1 MVAGRND
8 DAIAEALRMLAGSI
22 GQIPQ
27 ANAGNRNGDDDEY
40 RALGRFQRNN
50 PPVFE
55 GEHEPDKAQ
64 AWLKAIEKIFR
75 VMNCTD
81 AQRVQFGTHMLEKEA
96 EDWWNNTLQRFEEDG
111 IEVTWDLFRDVFLEN
126 YFPEDCRGKKEVEFL
141 ELKQGNG
148 TVAVYAAKFQ
158 ELIKYCPH
166 YNTANAE
173 RSKCLKFVNGL
184 RHDIKKAIGYQQIT
198 RFTELVNKSRIY
210 DEGSRESA
218 SIYKSL
224 KGKNQDR
231 GKPYDDKRKQAGF
244 GKKPSWGGPSTSPK
258 CFKCGAECHKAAECK
273 KEVTTCFK
281 CGKYG
286 HIATNCRGGSNVTCF
301 NCGEKGHVST
311 KCDKP
316 KKEQAKGKVFALSG
330 AGATT
335 DERLIQGSGV

>member
-1 MVAGRND
+1 
-8 DAIAEALRMLAGSI
+8 MLAGAI
-22 GQIPQ
+22 VQIPP
-27 ANAGNRNGDDDEY
+27 ANAGNWNGDDDGY

-81 AQRVQFGTHMLEKEA
+81 AQKVQFGTHMLEKEA

-126 YFPEDCRGKKEVEFL
+126 YFPKDCRGKKEVEFL

-148 TVAVYAAKFQ
+148 TVAVYDARFQ

-173 RSKCLKFVNGL
+173 RSK
-184 RHDIKKAIGYQQIT
+184 
-198 RFTELVNKSRIY
+198 
-210 DEGSRESA
+210 
-218 SIYKSL
+218 
-224 KGKNQDR
+224 
-231 GKPYDDKRKQAGF
+231 
-244 GKKPSWGGPSTSPK
+244 
-258 CFKCGAECHKAAECK
+258 CHKAAECK

-286 HIATNCRGGSNVTCF
+286 HIATNCRGGLNVTCF

-316 KKEQAKGKVFALSG
+316 KKEQAKGKVFALSS

-335 DERLIQGSGV
+335 DERLIQATLDVREKRTIEEFPIVCEFAEVFPDDIIDLPPEREVEFSIDLVPGTGPVLMAPYRMSASELKELKSQLEELLEKRFIRPTASPWGAPV